1 MQTAAQHV
9 KRPLLIPEPVMA
21 RMVQQ
26 QPHLSS
32 LAKRAT
38 LWDEAARRLAQNYL
52 RGMRTGLSE
61 QEVKALEQ
69 VAKGGTWP
77 LPHAEGGLS

>member
-9 KRPLLIPEPVMA
+9 TRHLLIPAPVMQ

-26 QPHLSS
+26 QPHLSN

-38 LWDEAARRLAQNYL
+38 LWDEAARRLAQNFL
-52 RGMRTGLSE
+52 RGMRVGLSE

-77 LPHAEGGLS
+77 LLSVESASP